1 LGSIALGSSLWR
13 APASHGVSSLAS
25 IARTRYNSRRYQ
37 WINNDQLLRHAT
49 LMLTPSI
56 KARSKIGAVL
66 TGRDMRR
73 GDESMLSLDRTKRAE
88 RRRRLLS
95 EVTSVLE
102 VSGLNIVLEE
112 KLPGV
117 TRENACA
124 SLCCKRMFTPSKDLS
139 SQI

>member
-1 LGSIALGSSLWR
+1 MNDTPPKIAERVREMLMAR
-13 APASHGVSSLAS
+13 SHPIQLQKISMD
-25 IARTRYNSRRYQ
+25 Y
-37 WINNDQLLRHAT
+37 NDQLLRHAT

-73 GDESMLSLDRTKRAE
+73 GDESMLSLDRTKEQNADE
-88 RRRRLLS
+88 RLLS

-112 KLPGV
+112 KLPAV